1 MEVLLD
7 TVLPNLLKD
16 LISGNVPLGNHLLYK
31 INFGL
36 SEKELPGFLF

>member
-7 TVLPNLLKD
+7 AIFSYLLKD